1 MHYQTHWNILLFC
14 QGKGGIWWSE
24 VTILFDLK
32 DGNENFLQRIVNGET
47 LLVLGSNKI
56 GEILKESTKED
67 YYITNQYNES
77 IMICSEN
84 IKLYLD
90 QLELHK

>member
-1 MHYQTHWNILLFC
+1 MEMKIFS
-14 QGKGGIWWSE
+14 KM
-24 VTILFDLK
+24 
-32 DGNENFLQRIVNGET
+32 IVNGET

-56 GEILKESTKED
+56 EEILKESTKED
-67 YYITNQYNES
+67 YYITNQYSES

-90 QLELHK
+90 QLELQKKFNVGRFV

>member
-1 MHYQTHWNILLFC
+1 
-14 QGKGGIWWSE
+14 
-24 VTILFDLK
+24 LFDLK

-56 GEILKESTKED
+56 EEILKESTKED
-67 YYITNQYNES
+67 YYITNQ
-77 IMICSEN
+77 CSEN